1 MARLLIGGAVVD
13 ADDLVDQ
20 RARVQGRHDPC
31 HSHLLVGRPARSPR
45 PTVSHAPGGPASRL
59 TAAGGA
65 HARSRPRRAPS
76 SVCEPSLGEPGG
88 PGRADAGRAHPPRSS
103 RASAD
108 QGSGTLEE
116 RERRWRLAGRVR
128 FSAGTTHGRRSS
140 GRRTHWG
147 RRPAPEPELTDE
159 AWRAQGREA
168 GRAELHRR
176 VGNPALPH
184 PALQPHGLAVGG
196 VAGPAA
202 LARRRAGTPRPF
214 ARRVRGTP
222 CPRAGQR
229 VRPAEPSPASRDPSC
244 QDLAHPGPA
253 RWPRAVLGAPRG
265 RGRPALSGRVHV
277 GRVAGVG
284 GLAP

>member
-128 FSAGTTHGRRSS
+128 FSAGTIRRRRSGARARAD
-140 GRRTHWG
+140 GR
-147 RRPAPEPELTDE
+147 
-159 AWRAQGREA
+159 
-168 GRAELHRR
+168 
-176 VGNPALPH
+176 
-184 PALQPHGLAVGG
+184 G
-196 VAGPAA
+196 VACAGPRGRPCRVASSRRQPSAPPSGAA
-202 LARRRAGTPRPF
+202 AARARCRGRCRPSSAGPPRAGTPRPF

-229 VRPAEPSPASRDPSC
+229 VRRRSRHPRLAIHPARTS
-244 QDLAHPGPA
+244 LTPGP
-253 RWPRAVLGAPRG
+253 PD
-265 RGRPALSGRVHV
+265 GRVRSWAR
-277 GRVAGVG
+277 RVDVADLPS
-284 GLAP
+284 LAEYTSAEWPAWED

>member
-128 FSAGTTHGRRSS
+128 FSAGTIRRRRSGARARAD
-140 GRRTHWG
+140 GR
-147 RRPAPEPELTDE
+147 
-159 AWRAQGREA
+159 
-168 GRAELHRR
+168 
-176 VGNPALPH
+176 
-184 PALQPHGLAVGG
+184 G
-196 VAGPAA
+196 VACAEPRGRPCRAARSRRQPSAPPPGAAAARARCRGRCRPSSAGPP
-202 LARRRAGTPRPF
+202 RAGTPRPF

-222 CPRAGQR
+222 ALGRDSACARRSRHPRLAIHPARTSLTPGPPDGR
-229 VRPAEPSPASRDPSC
+229 VRSWARRVDVADLPSLAEYTSAEWPAWED
-244 QDLAHPGPA
+244 
-253 RWPRAVLGAPRG
+253 
-265 RGRPALSGRVHV
+265 
-277 GRVAGVG
+277 
-284 GLAP
+284 